1 MISCVKHVVQRP
13 LCLAISGFLRYDILK
28 KGCVSMAKKMYK
40 IPYGLN
46 SSYGDME
53 IAFQTKEGIGS
64 KPLPV
69 KVIISYLFSAMM
81 CFFMVAK
88 SFVRFGSI
96 LQIILFVV
104 LWVALTFVLLSY
116 DATRRMQIELVATLI
131 NYIPRGAREIIT
143 RMSSSALPFYRIAG
157 IKSISKKNGV
167 VEYVDGT
174 YGYWYRVVGSASI
187 LLFDKDK
194 QMILDRVDNF
204 YRKMNTDAE
213 IVFMTTKSSQ
223 QVYKQIAS
231 LKRKYDSLASDD
243 PDLKNLANEQF
254 RTLRDYVGS
263 SFKCIH
269 QYMVIKADNKEM
281 LLQTKNIVQS
291 EVENSSLMI
300 KRCVPMYYDDIV
312 ATLELVY
319 RGKGR

>member
-1 MISCVKHVVQRP
+1 
-13 LCLAISGFLRYDILK
+13 
-28 KGCVSMAKKMYK
+28 MAKRMYK

-46 SSYGDME
+46 ATYGDMQMS
-53 IAFQTKEGIGS
+53 FQAKNGVGS
-64 KPLPV
+64 KPMPI
-69 KVIISYLFSAMM
+69 KVVISYLMSALL
-81 CFFMVAK
+81 CFFVIMK
-88 SFVRFGSI
+88 TFVSCGTF
-96 LQIILFVV
+96 LQIALFVV
-104 LWVALTFVLLSY
+104 LWVMLTLVLFSY
-116 DATRRMQIELVATLI
+116 DATKRMQIELIATLI
-131 NYIPRGAREIIT
+131 NYIPKTAREIIT
-143 RMSSSALPFYRIAG
+143 RKDANAFPFYRIAG

-174 YGYWYRVVGSASI
+174 YAYWYRVVGSASI
-187 LLFDKDK
+187 LLFESDK

-213 IVFMTTKSSQ
+213 IIFMTTKSSQ

-231 LKRKYDSLASDD
+231 LKRKYDNLASDD
-243 PDLKNLANEQF
+243 PDLRELANEEF

-269 QYMVIKADNKEM
+269 QYMIIKADNKEM
-281 LLQTKNIVQS
+281 LIQTKNIVQA

-300 KRCVPMYYDDIV
+300 KRCVPMYYEDIT